1 MSVQYNVYAANS
13 GISVKKLSEVTIFMK
28 RKAKIALTY
37 FVTII
42 LTIVLLGG
50 TAYFIISNYV
60 FADPKQAPS
69 IDSSALLDENAH
81 ESYVPSIL
89 DDKTTLLILD
99 AEKRQTASCFLIV
112 RFLPSERKAYVMPIQ
127 SDAEVDNGGTPS
139 TIYEVF
145 RTSGTSKAVS
155 CIENVTGIKIDRYM
169 KFDKD
174 SFTNAMDVFGG
185 VNYNVPYKL
194 VYENEAA
201 SEVTVIDEGTQFLD
215 ATLIRRVLTYPLYKS
230 GETYRS
236 KVLAMLVSDLFNQN
250 LNKGMSDRL
259 DSCFSTIINSGAETN
274 ITSYDY
280 NERKKALEYVLDST
294 DDAVLPV
301 IPFGEYN
308 SDNRYVLKADF
319 VKALPEMLS
328 IHTEEE
334 LAAAGS
340 SDSQETDTE
349 NE

>member
-1 MSVQYNVYAANS
+1 
-13 GISVKKLSEVTIFMK
+13 MK

-89 DDKTTLLILD
+89 DDKTTLLIFD

-194 VYENEAA
+194 VYENEVA

-308 SDNRYVLKADF
+308 QDNRYVLKADF